1 MTTLTKDDFPEAFR
15 SNCEN
20 IEAADELVTLGLA
33 EHLATVLQRDI
44 LQAGRIAPLHT
55 LAPHEQDRLKIAAKI
70 AVHLLR
76 PGWERRAY
84 HAAEESQLMLDE
96 LNRKAPVSMDAAGR
110 SRNII
115 TSFLLTLRGDT
126 LTDDE
131 RVTLL
136 REDL

>member
-20 IEAADELVTLGLA
+20 IEAADELVTLALA

-55 LAPHEQDRLKIAAKI
+55 LAPHEQERLKIAAKI
-70 AVHLLR
+70 AVHFLR

-96 LNRKAPVSMDAAGR
+96 LNRKGVSRDAAGR
-110 SRNII
+110 SRSII

-136 REDL
+136 REDR